1 MGVMLP
7 SALTRGLKGVG
18 SSGGATNVHGEQM
31 SEKIVVGS
39 DGSDTAKQAVDEAV
53 RIAKALNAELHV
65 VMSNHDLRNAR
76 IVGAPQGAIP
86 VYGSMHEGVP
96 AAVIDAAVG
105 SARISG
111 ITAEGHVIDRDAA
124 DAVLQVAEEIGAST
138 IVVGNKGMS
147 GGRRLLGSVPNK
159 ISHEA
164 HCNVLIV
171 ATT

>member
-1 MGVMLP
+1 
-7 SALTRGLKGVG
+7 
-18 SSGGATNVHGEQM
+18 M

-39 DGSDTAKQAVDEAV
+39 DGSDTAKQAVDEAM
-53 RIAKALNAELHV
+53 RIAKALGAELHV
-65 VMSNHDLRNAR
+65 VMSNHSLRGAHV
-76 IVGAPQGAIP
+76 VGAPQGAVP
-86 VYGSMHEGVP
+86 VYGSMHEGLP
-96 AAVIDAAVG
+96 AAVIDEAVAA
-105 SARISG
+105 ARISG
-111 ITAEGHVIDRDAA
+111 IAAEGHVIDRDPA
-124 DAVLQVAEEIGAST
+124 DALLQVAGEVGAST